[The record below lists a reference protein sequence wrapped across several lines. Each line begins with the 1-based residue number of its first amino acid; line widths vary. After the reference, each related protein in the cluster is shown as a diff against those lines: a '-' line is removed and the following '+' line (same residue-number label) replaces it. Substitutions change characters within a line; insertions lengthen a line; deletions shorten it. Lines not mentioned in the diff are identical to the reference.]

1 MPPPPT
7 AEKSSAAS
15 TARTLP
21 PEQPPTPATPAA
33 TATATPPEPEVAA
46 TESGAAAAGVPA
58 STSSF
63 LEHVSLC
70 LPKLESNAIFFAYT
84 QLLSCEFAHVVYLGV
99 CARVAEG
106 WCPVCAQGD

>member
-33 TATATPPEPEVAA
+33 TATATPEPEFAA

-70 LPKLESNAIFFAYT
+70 LPKFESNANFFAYT